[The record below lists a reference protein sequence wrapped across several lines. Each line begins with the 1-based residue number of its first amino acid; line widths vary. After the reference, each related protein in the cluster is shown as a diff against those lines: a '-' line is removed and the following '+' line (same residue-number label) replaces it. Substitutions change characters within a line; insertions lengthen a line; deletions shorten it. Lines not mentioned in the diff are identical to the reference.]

1 MAASILFGEVVGKYL
16 ERSIKNENDCISCLR
31 GAQKRIFSRQ
41 RMWEGDMRWAAQK
54 LEIDSNV
61 E

>member
-31 GAQKRIFSRQ
+31 GAQKWIFSRQ
-41 RMWEGDMRWAAQK
+41 RVWQGNMRWAAQK
-54 LEIDSNV
+54 SDIDSK
-61 E
+61 EE